1 VLIIQGREPL
11 IGGVILGE
19 SRVAIGKMLPLIV
32 LAFCGVFA
40 LCGAAVAAVTIYRI
54 REGIAAARWPTA
66 TAVVKSLVVK
76 DEPGSEG
83 GISRHVE
90 VAYTF
95 MLNGVA
101 YDGTR
106 IHPVFIPF
114 QATDCLTELRD
125 KLAIGKSVRVHYDPS
140 NPARSML
147 AAGFF
152 SVSLVPLFGGLLFLG
167 AGLGFGFMFYAFAV
181 GHHDY
186 ASRIEVVE
194 NDGAERTGG

>member
-1 VLIIQGREPL
+1 
-11 IGGVILGE
+11 
-19 SRVAIGKMLPLIV
+19 VAIGKMLPLIV

-40 LCGAAVAAVTIYRI
+40 LCGAAVAAVTTYRI

-106 IHPVFIPF
+106 IHPVFIPC
-114 QATDCLTELRD
+114 A
-125 KLAIGKSVRVHYDPS
+125 SVRRLVVTRGGTWVWVHVLCLCSWPS
-140 NPARSML
+140 
-147 AAGFF
+147 
-152 SVSLVPLFGGLLFLG
+152 
-167 AGLGFGFMFYAFAV
+167 
-181 GHHDY
+181 
-186 ASRIEVVE
+186 
-194 NDGAERTGG
+194 